1 MIDIFDM
8 IHYLIGFVILGLLLW
23 VIIKTHNFFS
33 RNNKVI
39 ASPTNVAS
47 KMAPAS
53 STMNPPR
60 F

>member
-8 IHYLIGFVILGLLLW
+8 IHYLIGFAILGIFLW
-23 VIIKTHNFFS
+23 IIVKTHNFFS

-39 ASPTNVAS
+39 PSSTNS
-47 KMAPAS
+47 KMSPAPAS
-53 STMNPPR
+53 IAPPR